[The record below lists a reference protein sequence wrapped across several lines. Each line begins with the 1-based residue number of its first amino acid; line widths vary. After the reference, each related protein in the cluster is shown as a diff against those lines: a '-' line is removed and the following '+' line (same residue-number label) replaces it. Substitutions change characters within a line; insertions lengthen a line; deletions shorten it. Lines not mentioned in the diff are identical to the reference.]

1 MRACE
6 ARVGS
11 MPGEKAKCY
20 LARDSAVCGRPST
33 WEADS
38 KWNSLK
44 FDSNILFLLSAW
56 NSYEMK
62 LLVLFRAGRD
72 DLEVSP

>member
-1 MRACE
+1 MRACN

-11 MPGEKAKCY
+11 MPGEKAECY
-20 LARDSAVCGRPST
+20 LACDSAVCGHPST

-44 FDSNILFLLSAW
+44 FDSNVLFLLSAW
-56 NSYEMK
+56 NSSEMK
-62 LLVLFRAGRD
+62 PLVLLRAGRD
-72 DLEVSP
+72 YLEVSP